1 MNNSVYIASD
11 LNTKIRILEE
21 EKACLIT
28 SVRLVNEDKRQLIM
42 EANRLRNDYERILSP
57 DVINQV
63 VHSGNTQNKTPIQDE
78 QPNKIIELVELDKS
92 SQESNDMNNNSHST
106 TGLNTKDGNAS
117 PVINRGDRVWSTRH
131 I

>member
-42 EANRLRNDYERILSP
+42 
-57 DVINQV
+57 
-63 VHSGNTQNKTPIQDE
+63 K
-78 QPNKIIELVELDKS
+78 LV
-92 SQESNDMNNNSHST
+92 
-106 TGLNTKDGNAS
+106 A
-117 PVINRGDRVWSTRH
+117 
-131 I
+131 